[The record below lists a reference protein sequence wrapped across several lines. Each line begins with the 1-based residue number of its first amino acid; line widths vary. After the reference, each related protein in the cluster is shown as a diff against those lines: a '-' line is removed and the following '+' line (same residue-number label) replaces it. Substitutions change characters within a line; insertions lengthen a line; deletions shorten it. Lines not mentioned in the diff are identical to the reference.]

1 MTLARCVIVVCIGGL
16 FVSCGNKVAPKDTSP
31 SIGQAYVGPTTL
43 NIRQDLNPKT
53 PTVAT
58 LKHGD
63 KLDILENRRRF
74 VRVRTQQ
81 GVVGWTDAH
90 QLLMPDQMD
99 GLERMAQDTRKMP
112 SVGVATVFEALNMH
126 ADPSRTSPGFEQLKE
141 GTKVDVL
148 AHKLVPRVP
157 QGPQPILA
165 PVPKPKA
172 MRRRSR
178 DRDKTGKIPP
188 PPMPAAPLPP
198 KNWVEMSKTGEEQSE
213 PRGGPVKPAE
223 PRKPVPLEDWYLIRT
238 KDGKAGWVLSRMVNM
253 AIPDEVAQYAEGHR
267 ITSYASLGKVN
278 DDGLLKDN
286 WLWTTIKHGSESY
299 EFDSFRVFVWSRRH
313 HRYETAYI
321 QRNVTGH
328 YPVEVN
334 TSGEDPRFTLMVEAD
349 DGTLYRKTYV
359 FNGYRVNLVNTEP
372 YQAGSPEQASPATG
386 VAQTPGTAKDGSWY
400 ARIKERISKLFNR

>member
-1 MTLARCVIVVCIGGL
+1 MTFGRCVIVAYLSGL
-16 FVSCGNKVAPKDTSP
+16 LVSCDSRVAPKDSSP

-74 VRVRTQQ
+74 VKVRTQQ
-81 GVVGWTDAH
+81 GVVGWTDTH

-99 GLERMAQDTRKMP
+99 DLERLAQEAKKMP
-112 SVGVATVFEALNMH
+112 SAGMASVFEALNMH

-148 AHKLVPRVP
+148 AHKLVARVP
-157 QGPQPILA
+157 QAPQPILA
-165 PVPKPKA
+165 PVPKPKPV
-172 MRRRSR
+172 RRRSR
-178 DRDKTGKIPP
+178 DREKSGKIPP
-188 PPMPAAPLPP
+188 PPMPAPPLPP
-198 KNWVEMSKTGEEQSE
+198 KNWLDMSRTGEEQGEPSE
-213 PRGGPVKPAE
+213 PVKPTE

-238 KDGKAGWVLSRMVNM
+238 KDGKAGWVLSHMVNM

-278 DDGLLKDN
+278 DDGTLKDN
-286 WLWTTIKHGSESY
+286 WLWTTIKRGSETY

-328 YPVEVN
+328 YPVQVS
-334 TSGEDPRFTLMVEAD
+334 TSGGDPRFTLVLEGD
-349 DGTLYRKTYV
+349 DGALYRKTYV
-359 FNGYRVNLVNTEP
+359 FNGYRVNLVSTEP
-372 YQAGSPEQASPATG
+372 YQAGSPENAAPAVG
-386 VAQTPGTAKDGSWY
+386 VAQTKGAAKGVSWY
-400 ARIKERISKLFNR
+400 ARIKERISKLFSP

>member
-1 MTLARCVIVVCIGGL
+1 MTFGRCLITACIAGL
-16 FVSCGNKVAPKDTSP
+16 LVSCGARVAPKDRTP

-81 GVVGWTDAH
+81 GVVGWTDTH

-99 GLERMAQDTRKMP
+99 DLERMAQETKKMP
-112 SVGVATVFEALNMH
+112 SVGTASVFEALNIH

-148 AHKLVPRVP
+148 AHKLVPRIP
-157 QGPQPILA
+157 QAPPPILA

-172 MRRRSR
+172 VRRKSK
-178 DRDKTGKIPP
+178 DREKSGKIPP

-198 KNWVEMSKTGEEQSE
+198 KNWVEMSKTDDEKSE
-213 PRGGPVKPAE
+213 RKSEPVKPAE
-223 PRKPVPLEDWYLIRT
+223 PHKPVPLEDWYLIRT
-238 KDGKAGWVLSRMVNM
+238 KDGKAGWVLSRMVTM

-278 DDGLLKDN
+278 DEGTLKDN
-286 WLWTTIKHGSESY
+286 WLWTTIKRGSEPY

-313 HRYETAYI
+313 HRYETAYV

-328 YPVEVN
+328 YPIDVN
-334 TSGEDPRFTLMVEAD
+334 TSSGDPRFTLVLESD
-349 DGTLYRKTYV
+349 DGALYRKTYV

-372 YQAGSPEQASPATG
+372 YQTGTPENAAPAA
-386 VAQTPGTAKDGSWY
+386 VAQTQGPAKGGSWY
-400 ARIKERISKLFNR
+400 ARIKDRISKLFSR